1 MTDWVR
7 QVLERYGQDVTVD
20 TADGERTVRAFLQ
33 PMTERDERARSDVTS
48 IGWVDG
54 RLWLY
59 LGQTALE
66 EGEAL
71 AWEATRFRVRSCR
84 PYYIGNA
91 LSHYWAALDAYPDQ
105 RARRYGCP
113 VAAVAVETA
122 ESRTVGFCNYLG
134 EVFDTGAGAPRELY
148 GKQLE
153 AVISIEI
160 RGQRAADCEQGCET
174 AAEVLLGRLP
184 AGIRPGE
191 LNWEALTW
199 ERETGLFLRR
209 GRLRCRAYFLARA
222 EEGDTVF
229 LDFRLKGAV
238 TT

>member
-1 MTDWVR
+1 MSGTQETALTLARELSGAGEAEEALLELLCQAAEQQWEKRLRPGMTTEDCGKAFPCAVAFTAAADLAAAHGGTADGTLCGAGRFLLSGSERMTDWVR

-91 LSHYWAALDAYPDQ
+91 LSHYWAALEQ
-105 RARRYGCP
+105 
-113 VAAVAVETA
+113 E
-122 ESRTVGFCNYLG
+122 
-134 EVFDTGAGAPRELY
+134 RE
-148 GKQLE
+148 
-153 AVISIEI
+153 
-160 RGQRAADCEQGCET
+160 
-174 AAEVLLGRLP
+174 AAECGS
-184 AGIRPGE
+184 
-191 LNWEALTW
+191 
-199 ERETGLFLRR
+199 
-209 GRLRCRAYFLARA
+209 
-222 EEGDTVF
+222 
-229 LDFRLKGAV
+229 
-238 TT
+238 

>member
-59 LGQTALE
+59 LGQT
-66 EGEAL
+66 
-71 AWEATRFRVRSCR
+71 
-84 PYYIGNA
+84 
-91 LSHYWAALDAYPDQ
+91 ALDAYPDQ

-174 AAEVLLGRLP
+174 AAEVLLERLP

>member
-20 TADGERTVRAFLQ
+20 TADGERTVRAFL
-33 PMTERDERARSDVTS
+33 RARSDVTS

-91 LSHYWAALDAYPDQ
+91 LSHYWAALEQ
-105 RARRYGCP
+105 
-113 VAAVAVETA
+113 E
-122 ESRTVGFCNYLG
+122 
-134 EVFDTGAGAPRELY
+134 RE
-148 GKQLE
+148 
-153 AVISIEI
+153 
-160 RGQRAADCEQGCET
+160 
-174 AAEVLLGRLP
+174 AAECGS
-184 AGIRPGE
+184 
-191 LNWEALTW
+191 
-199 ERETGLFLRR
+199 
-209 GRLRCRAYFLARA
+209 
-222 EEGDTVF
+222 
-229 LDFRLKGAV
+229 
-238 TT
+238 

>member
-71 AWEATRFRVRSCR
+71 AWEPRASGCAAAGPTTLVTRCPTTGRRWNRSGRRRNAGAESDPGCSGLRPGGGGGCVLCPGPARRVLLPRQRNRGS
-84 PYYIGNA
+84 
-91 LSHYWAALDAYPDQ
+91 SW
-105 RARRYGCP
+105 RARP
-113 VAAVAVETA
+113 
-122 ESRTVGFCNYLG
+122 
-134 EVFDTGAGAPRELY
+134 
-148 GKQLE
+148 
-153 AVISIEI
+153 
-160 RGQRAADCEQGCET
+160 
-174 AAEVLLGRLP
+174 P
-184 AGIRPGE
+184 ARP
-191 LNWEALTW
+191 A
-199 ERETGLFLRR
+199 LRR
-209 GRLRCRAYFLARA
+209 PPRKPARALRRRLRPANPPGMRPATPPR
-222 EEGDTVF
+222 TIPPV
-229 LDFRLKGAV
+229 RNP
-238 TT
+238 